1 VFGMSLT
8 LWATGGPIGGMRPQ
22 VERIDEQGLAD
33 LVTSDCMVG
42 VAVSWVTEGVAA

>member
-8 LWATGGPIGGMRPQ
+8 LWATGGMRPQ